1 MLVDR
6 WIAIAKMETAGVEG
20 SARSSD
26 QSDLDEGDMGEGIST
41 TTRKSIHGLLPH
53 LGSVEPRL
61 HQGFQPR
68 KSRPYA
74 NPMVLLSGQR
84 SGAGGKA
91 KRKTTMKRA
100 IKS

>member
-26 QSDLDEGDMGEGIST
+26 QSDLDEGDMGEGVST
-41 TTRKSIHGLLPH
+41 TARKSIHGLLPH

-68 KSRPYA
+68 KSRQGHHFRVRGGRGR
-74 NPMVLLSGQR
+74 VLLLGE
-84 SGAGGKA
+84 
-91 KRKTTMKRA
+91 
-100 IKS
+100 